1 MSTDEYKAFQ
11 ALQVRRGAFRRR
23 RERRA
28 AEQRTH
34 HFQAQLQQATDIAI
48 TAAVRAR
55 LAETVT
61 DLHVTWPLRV
71 TVGDV
76 RTAAR
81 DHFDLEVSEADAA
94 AMLRHRL
101 ERRGHAGW
109 GDLVTDAYE
118 YDD

>member
-1 MSTDEYKAFQ
+1 MVILRAI
-11 ALQVRRGAFRRR
+11 RRR
-23 RERRA
+23 RERLA
-28 AEQRTH
+28 AEQRAR
-34 HFQAQLQQATDIAI
+34 HFQAQVQQATDMAI

-55 LAETVT
+55 LSEPVT
-61 DLHVTWPLRV
+61 DIHITWPLRV

-76 RTAAR
+76 LTAAR
-81 DHFDLEVSEADAA
+81 EHFALDVHEADAA

-101 ERRGHAGW
+101 EWRGHAGW